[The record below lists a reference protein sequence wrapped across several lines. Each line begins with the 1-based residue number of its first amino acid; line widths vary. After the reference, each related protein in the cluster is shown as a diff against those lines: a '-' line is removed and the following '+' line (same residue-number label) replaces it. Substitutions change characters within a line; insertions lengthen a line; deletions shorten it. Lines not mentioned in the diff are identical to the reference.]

1 VSAETTST
9 RRQTATENCLSVW
22 YLSEKDCICKDFFKA
37 SGCLPKELRPQGAKG
52 AQFTVNSAATH
63 RNALDT
69 EPAPLAH
76 SPPRALVR
84 GICRASRGVVALSD
98 QQRLPRAGWAVERR
112 SVDKGLAAP
121 TRESDIKLQGYDMT
135 TTPGHYMTMDHS
147 VTNECSFM
155 QVHCLRPFITELGCL
170 TYA

>member
-1 VSAETTST
+1 VYKCSPMANS
-9 RRQTATENCLSVW
+9 RCLT
-22 YLSEKDCICKDFFKA
+22 Y
-37 SGCLPKELRPQGAKG
+37 
-52 AQFTVNSAATH
+52 

-69 EPAPLAH
+69 EPARLAH

-84 GICRASRGVVALSD
+84 DVCRASRGVVALTN
-98 QQRLPRAGWAVERR
+98 QQRLPRTGRAVERR
-112 SVDKGLAAP
+112 SVDKGIAAR
-121 TRESDIKLQGYDMT
+121 TRESDVKLQGNDMN
-135 TTPGHYMTMDHS
+135 TTPGHYMTTDHS